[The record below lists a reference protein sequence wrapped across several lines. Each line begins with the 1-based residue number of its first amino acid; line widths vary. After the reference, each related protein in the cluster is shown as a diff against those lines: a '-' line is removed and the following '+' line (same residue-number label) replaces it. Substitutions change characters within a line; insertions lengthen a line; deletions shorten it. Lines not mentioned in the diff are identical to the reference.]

1 MALLTIKDLSIAF
14 GIHRLLDEANL
25 TINSGERIGLLGRNG
40 EGKSTLLKIINGDI
54 PHDGGELQGLSE
66 VTIAKL
72 DQAPNLQSN
81 QTVFEVVADGLGN
94 IGQSIAQ
101 YRSLS
106 QDTSGD
112 EQTMETLGE
121 LQSHIDSNNGWQHFN
136 NVEKVISRLGL
147 DSDIIVS
154 TLSGGWQRR
163 VSLAR
168 ALAIQPDILL
178 LDEPTNHL
186 DIESIA
192 WLENHLLQFN
202 GAILFVTHDRA
213 FLDRIATRII
223 DLDRGQLVSW
233 AGGYQDFL
241 RRKAAWLEEESRQNA
256 EFDKKLAQEEKWIRQ
271 GIKARR
277 TRNEGRVRA
286 LQALRAERMK
296 RRNQQ
301 GQINIKVETGERS
314 GKRVIEAKKLNLS
327 FATKT
332 GARKQIVRDFSTTIL
347 RGDRI
352 GLIGPNGVGKTSLIK
367 LLLDQIPADSGELKL
382 GTTLSIAY
390 FDQLRAAIDPK
401 KTIAEFI
408 GEGRDEITIGGRS
421 RHVISYL
428 NDFLFTPARARSP
441 ISSLSGGERARVLLA
456 YLFSKPVNFLVMD
469 EPTNDLD
476 IESLELLEELLM
488 DFKGTVLI
496 VSHDR
501 TFMDN
506 VITSTFAF
514 EGDGQINDYVG
525 GYSDA
530 IEQIKQRTKQD
541 GNKPENKEATEKP
554 APTKPAST
562 PSKTKKLSYKEQQE
576 LTALPDKIDQTEQ
589 KIESLSLLIADG
601 SLFKDNPA
609 KAVEVNEQLSML
621 SDQLEQYVDRWAELE
636 H

>member
-1 MALLTIKDLSIAF
+1 MALLSIKDLSIAF
-14 GIHRLLDEANL
+14 GIHRLLDNASL
-25 TINSGERIGLLGRNG
+25 SINSGERIGLLGRNG
-40 EGKSTLLKIINGDI
+40 EGKSTLLKIISGAI
-54 PHDGGELQGLSE
+54 PYDSGELQGLADIT
-66 VTIAKL
+66 VAKL
-72 DQAPNLQSN
+72 DQAPNLQSM
-81 QTVFEVVADGLGN
+81 QSVFEVVAEGVGSTGNCIAEYRKISQSPDPSSDDLVRLG
-94 IGQSIAQ
+94 
-101 YRSLS
+101 
-106 QDTSGD
+106 D
-112 EQTMETLGE
+112 
-121 LQSHIDSNNGWQHFN
+121 LQNTIDSTNGWQYFN
-136 NVEKVISRLGL
+136 NIEKVISKLGL
-147 DSDIIVS
+147 DADAVVS

-168 ALAIQPDILL
+168 ALAVEPDLLL

-241 RRKAAWLEEESRQNA
+241 RRKAAWLEEEGRQNA
-256 EFDKKLAQEEKWIRQ
+256 EFDKKLAQEETWIRQ

-286 LQALRAERMK
+286 LKTLRQERMQ
-296 RRNQQ
+296 RRSQQ

-314 GKRVIEAKKLNLS
+314 GKRVIEAKNLNLS
-327 FATKT
+327 FASESGTKC
-332 GARKQIVRDFSTTIL
+332 IVKDFSTTIL

-367 LLLDQIPADSGELKL
+367 VLLGEHAADSGELKL
-382 GTTLSIAY
+382 GTTLSVAY
-390 FDQLRAAIDPK
+390 FDQLRAAVDPK
-401 KTIAEFI
+401 KTIVEFI
-408 GEGRDEITIGGRS
+408 GEGRDEITIGNRT

-428 NDFLFTPARARSP
+428 SDFLFTPARARSP

-456 YLFSKPVNFLVMD
+456 YLFSKPVNLLVMD

-488 DFKGTVLI
+488 DFEGTVLL

-514 EGDGQINDYVG
+514 EGEGVINDYVG
-525 GYSDA
+525 GYTDA
-530 IEQIKQRTKQD
+530 MAQIAAK
-541 GNKPENKEATEKP
+541 NKAEKP
-554 APTKPAST
+554 APIKQVTTTSAPPKVVS
-562 PSKTKKLSYKEQQE
+562 KKLSYNDQQE
-576 LTALPDKIDQTEQ
+576 LKQLPEKIDTCEK
-589 KIESLSLLIADG
+589 KIEQLTHKIADG
-601 SLFKDNPA
+601 SLFKDHPEE
-609 KAVEVNEQLSML
+609 AVKINEQLSTL
-621 SDQLEQYVDRWAELE
+621 SKALETHFDRWSELE
-636 H
+636 S